1 MTKSTLAPITIYTD
15 GACNPNPGP
24 GGWAAILLRP
34 DNEPQELSVASP
46 QTTNNQMEMQAV
58 LSALKSL
65 PGPHHITLYTDSK
78 YLKQGLTEWL
88 PGWQQRGW
96 RTSSKEAV
104 KNQALWQALA
114 AEIGHHQ
121 IEWKWVKGHAG
132 NRWNERADE
141 LARSMLPE
149 TTLPLDDETAI
160 HIFTAASYLGK
171 QKSGGWGVVLR
182 YQNHLKTL
190 NGSERNTSAN
200 RMHLLAAINGLEAVK
215 KSLPIHL
222 YTAADYVRD
231 GITKWVNAWQ
241 RQQWQTKSGKPV
253 SHREL
258 WEHLLPLTETHEV
271 QWHLATKEHQPETM
285 LEAKNL
291 ADAAAR
297 R

>member
-1 MTKSTLAPITIYTD
+1 
-15 GACNPNPGP
+15 
-24 GGWAAILLRP
+24 
-34 DNEPQELSVASP
+34 
-46 QTTNNQMEMQAV
+46 MEMQAV

-104 KNQALWQALA
+104 KNQALWQALV

-132 NRWNERADE
+132 NRWNDRADE

-258 WEHLLPLTETHEV
+258 WEHLLALTETHEV